1 MKKIFSLLFFYLTI
15 HFVGF
20 AQQEKASSYD
30 AKIQFEVEVMD
41 YGTIEQ
47 SSNGDRKFKFKNVG
61 NAPLILSNVQGSCGC
76 LSLKWPKEPI
86 MPGKT
91 GVIVAH
97 YDTQRLGKFEK
108 TFTVTSNAYEQ
119 PSIVLKVKGV
129 VFKPLIDSVYA
140 ELPK

>member
-1 MKKIFSLLFFYLTI
+1 MKEKFSILLLLLTI
-15 HFVGF
+15 DLVGF
-20 AQQEKASSYD
+20 AQEQKASSNG
-30 AKIQFEVEVMD
+30 AKIQFEIEVMD

-47 SSNGDRKFKFKNVG
+47 SSNGDRRFKFKNVG
-61 NAPLILSNVQGSCGC
+61 NEPLIISNVQGSCGC
-76 LSLKWPKEPI
+76 LVLKWPKEPT

-91 GVIVAH
+91 GVIIAH

-108 TFTVTSNAYEQ
+108 TFTVTSNAFEQ

-129 VFKPLIDSVYA
+129 VFKPLVDSVYA